1 MIIKDKELVSID
13 DPIEGNPV
21 DDLEGA
27 GGGSRGGEGERDQDG
42 QRVY

>member
-1 MIIKDKELVSID
+1 MIIEDKGHASID
-13 DPIEGNPV
+13 NPIRRNPV

-27 GGGSRGGEGERDQDG
+27 GGGSWGGDGDGDRDG